1 MTHDPTRHPSL
12 DALRRLASGQAAAP
26 EAREVVRHLLA
37 GCDSCSR
44 AARDTQVRRD
54 EPALWSYDEV
64 FERLKHRMS
73 TGAFDAAAQARAAA
87 AEPGAAHE
95 LYAEMLAHEAVDGLM
110 QVQSTRRYAT
120 LALCEL
126 LLRKALGGQEDAAA
140 APPVG
145 RGGTA
150 LARGAALVAAG
161 QSAGAA
167 PGNPRFAAANG
178 AAGAA
183 GTARVRGAGAKAAG
197 DAGSAHGSPGGGGG
211 MAGAAHTVAGGSG
224 AAGAIDAIDAID
236 DASGASAGAFSAT
249 AGGGPGFAAT
259 AGALAQAAVAAALA
273 AGGEGSG
280 AHAAD
285 LADAG
290 DSLAARCIAAAAKV
304 CELLDLEPY
313 GAPVVQDVR
322 AIAWTYFTDPCRIH
336 EDARTALV
344 SRRLAGRLLAAG
356 AAPGERAETLA
367 VQAALAAQCG
377 EFDVALRLLR
387 GAAGVARRGGRR
399 HLLGRVL
406 VKRGTALGN
415 TGRTAAAVRLLWQGI
430 DLIEGAREP
439 RLLVC
444 ATHNLA
450 WFLHE
455 SGRTGQA
462 GSCLDAA
469 RRLYRSARDRRELS
483 RLRWLEGKLA
493 TDFHAAESALQEARD
508 GLAREGLGYEAALAT
523 MDLAVRYAAARRG
536 AEMRRCA
543 DAMVPLFRSG
553 DMYGGT
559 VLALQ
564 SFQRYGGG
572 ADPAGLLR
580 NLNTYLHRARLPQNP
595 PALAAAM
602 AS

>member
-1 MTHDPTRHPSL
+1 MTHDPARHPSL
-12 DALRRLASGQAAAP
+12 DAIRRLASGQAEAP

-44 AARDTQVRRD
+44 AARETQAGHPP
-54 EPALWSYDEV
+54 ELWSYDEV
-64 FERLKHRMS
+64 FERLKHRMAS
-73 TGAFDAAAQARAAA
+73 GAFDAAAQARAA

-95 LYAEMLAHEAVDGLM
+95 LYAEMLGHEAVDGLM

-126 LLRKALGGQEDAAA
+126 LLRKGLGGREEEAAR
-140 APPVG
+140 P
-145 RGGTA
+145 
-150 LARGAALVAAG
+150 AAG
-161 QSAGAA
+161 G
-167 PGNPRFAAANG
+167 GW

-183 GTARVRGAGAKAAG
+183 RIAGVAAAPERPGRPERPEHPEHPEIIARKAAG
-197 DAGSAHGSPGGGGG
+197 VLPA
-211 MAGAAHTVAGGSG
+211 
-224 AAGAIDAIDAID
+224 
-236 DASGASAGAFSAT
+236 ASAGI
-249 AGGGPGFAAT
+249 GNPAA
-259 AGALAQAAVAAALA
+259 QPA
-273 AGGEGSG
+273 AGGEESSAG
-280 AHAAD
+280 AGDAP
-285 LADAG
+285 DAG
-290 DSLAARCIAAAAKV
+290 SSLAARCIAAAAKV

-322 AIAWTYFTDPCRIH
+322 AIAWTFFTDPCRIQ
-336 EDARTALV
+336 EDARTASV

-356 AAPGERAETLA
+356 LGAAERADILS

-377 EFDVALRLLR
+377 DFDATLRLLR
-387 GAAGVARRGGRR
+387 GAAAIERRGGRR

-415 TGRTAAAVRLLWQGI
+415 TGRSGAAVRLLWQGI
-430 DLIEGAREP
+430 GLIEGSREP

-462 GSCLDAA
+462 ASCLDAA

-493 TDFHAAESALQEARD
+493 TDFHTAESALQEARD

-523 MDLAVRYAAARRG
+523 MDLAVRYAGATRG
-536 AEMRRCA
+536 PEMRRCA

-595 PALAAAM
+595 PALAAAL